1 MSSVPALTL
10 VILAAGRASRFGRLK
25 QLEPVGPN
33 GEALLDYGVFDAW
46 CGGFRR
52 VVLVVPPGMEDRF
65 LSHLKQHF
73 ADAVEVQC
81 VGQSLDDIPSGFTL
95 AHQRTKPWGT
105 AHALLAARRVL
116 YGPFAVANADDFYG
130 RSAYRTL
137 AAHAARHPDE
147 AALVG
152 YPLSA
157 TLSDHGGVSRGICE
171 ADGAGYLTA
180 LVEATEVAHTRG
192 EIHGITVDGRSL
204 QLRGSEPASMNLW
217 GFPPG
222 LIALLQQEW
231 VSFLERQGDDATAE
245 FLLSTMVNDL
255 VRRGAL
261 RLRVL
266 ATDADWFGMTFSADV
281 SRVRGR
287 IAELV
292 ASGEYPV
299 HLREKLS

>member
-1 MSSVPALTL
+1 MSAVPTLTL

-46 CGGFRR
+46 CSGFRR
-52 VVLVVPPGMEDRF
+52 VVVVVPPGMEDRF
-65 LSHLKQHF
+65 LSHLKQYLG
-73 ADAVEVQC
+73 DAVEMHW
-81 VGQSLDDIPSGFTL
+81 VGQSLDDIPSGFEP
-95 AHQRTKPWGT
+95 AHRRTKPWGT
-105 AHALLAARRVL
+105 AHAVLAARRAL
-116 YGPFAVANADDFYG
+116 NGPFAVANADDLYG
-130 RSAYRTL
+130 RSAYRAL
-137 AAHAARHPDE
+137 ATHAVQHPDH
-147 AALVG
+147 AALVS
-152 YPLSA
+152 YPLCA

-171 ADGAGYLTA
+171 TDGDGYLTT
-180 LVEATEVAHTRG
+180 LVEATEVAHSGG

-204 QLRGSEPASMNLW
+204 RLRGTEPASMNLW
-217 GFPPG
+217 GFP
-222 LIALLQQEW
+222 LRLLDLLQQEW

-245 FLLSTMVNDL
+245 FLLSTMANDL

-266 ATDADWFGMTFSADV
+266 TTDADWIGMTFGADV
-281 SRVRGR
+281 AMVRHR

-299 HLREKLS
+299 HLPEGLS